1 MTVPPPPTSTSV
13 TSNSAGAVQRTHLAN
28 MKSGR
33 RREKVQG
40 SIREEVEK
48 LASKKHTRRPPP
60 TVPPSTVL
68 PHTVLPPSIDRN
80 NSRLVAHWPR
90 GGRRSKLCQK
100 VTDLSWSPT
109 LSSYLQGEMVSYS
122 STARTLV
129 IVLAFCLY

>member
-60 TVPPSTVL
+60 TVPPPTVL
-68 PHTVLPPSIDRN
+68 HPSMDRN

>member
-1 MTVPPPPTSTSV
+1 MAVTPPPTSTSV
-13 TSNSAGAVQRTHLAN
+13 TSNSSGAVQRTHLAN

-48 LASKKHTRRPPP
+48 LASIKHTRRPPP
-60 TVPPSTVL
+60 TVPPPTV
-68 PHTVLPPSIDRN
+68 PPPSMDRN